1 MCTILAVDE
10 HQERNAAPFA
20 TYAYTMHPLELSTKV
35 IDSGVVDEPVN
46 RVTNE
51 LSELADGLAI
61 VESFSHSVVWD
72 TGDGLF
78 VADASGVG
86 SGEWVVASL
95 RQWSSQPVAHL
106 FYTHGHA
113 DHVGGS
119 FAFAGDAERR
129 GDPTPSV
136 IGHLNVARRL
146 DRYDYTNN
154 WNLAINQRQFG
165 GIPSEMGL
173 EVGGGKRF
181 LPSSTLRPTHVVD
194 DFASMTFGD
203 TTVEFH
209 HGRGETDDHLWAF
222 VPDKKWVFTGD
233 FIIWNYPNA
242 GNPQK
247 VQRYAL
253 EWAQSLRR
261 MIAQEPELLLP
272 AHGLP
277 IEGKDRIARVLD
289 DIATTL
295 ESVVSQVV
303 AMMNAGEKLDAI
315 IHSVSVPQETLAK
328 PYLRPYYD
336 EPEFVIRNIWRLYGG
351 WWDGTAS
358 RLKPAPDAAVGEEIA
373 RLAGGAEVVIAR
385 ARELAASD
393 IRLACHLADIA
404 GWAAPDDPGI
414 HRERAEIYTLR
425 RRSESS
431 LMAQGIF
438 RSAAR
443 ESQVIVEAA
452 ETNAP

>member
-1 MCTILAVDE
+1 M
-10 HQERNAAPFA
+10 N
-20 TYAYTMHPLELSTKV
+20 PLELSTKV
-35 IDSGVVDEPVN
+35 IDSGVVDQPVN

-61 VESFSHSVVWD
+61 VESFSHSIAWD
-72 TGDGLF
+72 TGEGLL

-95 RQWSSQPVAHL
+95 RNWSTKPVSHL

-119 FAFAGDAERR
+119 YAFAEDAQRR
-129 GDPTPSV
+129 GYQSPDV
-136 IGHLNVARRL
+136 IGHENVARRL
-146 DRYDYTNN
+146 DRYQYTNN

-173 EVGGGKRF
+173 EVGGNGKKF
-181 LPSSTLRPTHVVD
+181 LPTNTLRPTTVVED
-194 DFASMTFGD
+194 VLTMPLGD
-203 TTVEFH
+203 STVEFH

-222 VPDKKWVFTGD
+222 VPEKKWIFTGD

-253 EWAQSLRR
+253 EWAESLRR

-277 IEGKDRIARVLD
+277 IEGKDRIARVLN
-289 DIATTL
+289 DIASTL
-295 ESVVSQVV
+295 EDVVAQVV

-315 IHSVSVPQETLAK
+315 IHTVKVPQETLAK

-351 WWDGTAS
+351 WWDGAAS
-358 RLKPAPDAAVGEEIA
+358 RLKPAPDAAVGEELA
-373 RLAGGAEVVIAR
+373 RLAGGADVLMRR
-385 ARELAASD
+385 ATELAATD
-393 IRLACHLADIA
+393 LRLACHLADLA

-414 HRERAEIYTLR
+414 HRERAQIYTLR
-425 RRSESS
+425 RRSEPS

-438 RSAAR
+438 RSASR
-443 ESQVIVEAA
+443 ESEAIVEAS
-452 ETNAP
+452 EN